1 MLTKVLLAATAAL
14 SLTSLAYAGSSATL
28 HIGSGY
34 GTPCATGGC
43 PLYNGEVNNFN
54 ATLDIYQNATSAP
67 DLTSPVYL
75 ILGVANSGSSASQVI
90 TQSIQ
95 NATLYNTSGQSSSVS
110 TTFKDYAGLM
120 INSNVY
126 RFLGLAGNASNSFTN
141 WSAADLS
148 VDGITVKNFGIYVF
162 SLNTNQFG
170 ANDYLNINTHLLPE
184 GTFAVAYGV
193 APNNQTYST
202 PFTNSGMRDTPPKHV
217 PEPTPLI
224 LLSIGALGL
233 ASLRRSRQ
241 GV

>member
-67 DLTSPVYL
+67 NLTSPVYL

-120 INSNVY
+120 INSCKQ
-126 RFLGLAGNASNSFTN
+126 GLK
-141 WSAADLS
+141 SA
-148 VDGITVKNFGIYVF
+148 
-162 SLNTNQFG
+162 
-170 ANDYLNINTHLLPE
+170 
-184 GTFAVAYGV
+184 
-193 APNNQTYST
+193 
-202 PFTNSGMRDTPPKHV
+202 
-217 PEPTPLI
+217 
-224 LLSIGALGL
+224 
-233 ASLRRSRQ
+233 
-241 GV
+241 